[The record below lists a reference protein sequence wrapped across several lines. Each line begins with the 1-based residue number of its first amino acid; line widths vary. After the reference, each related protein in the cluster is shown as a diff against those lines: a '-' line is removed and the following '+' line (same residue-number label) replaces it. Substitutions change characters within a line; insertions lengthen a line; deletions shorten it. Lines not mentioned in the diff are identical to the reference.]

1 MGSCPGITFSDMWV
15 IDCSVPKHEMRW
27 KQVTQKALNQN
38 GAIPTARGGH
48 SATVLPNGWMYIYG
62 GNTIDQ
68 CYNELWRADLKAL
81 HEWKSNA
88 SRISGTSIEVEIM
101 WEHIKCTRD
110 EADGVYPPAIIGHTS
125 TLVGNDLV
133 IYGGRNLIKR
143 EFNKAIYIFSTTL
156 SRWRKIEYRTSTE
169 NRTGHTSVPCSS
181 GIIVFGGFT
190 QKGISGEIF
199 LLNLF
204 GIKDSIVHAQHTA
217 NNSPT
222 CISKKNLT
230 NERKTHSSSLKRV
243 ASSLDL
249 VTNTILGAFS
259 FKRFFIRRRSHNQD
273 IRITS
278 LDRAPL
284 VMEELVGTSID
295 DAQIDL
301 NHISVPSQNATP
313 QIIVS

>member
-15 IDCSVPKHEMRW
+15 IDCSVPKHEMKW

-143 EFNKAIYIFSTTL
+143 EFNNAIYIFNTVL
-156 SRWRKIEYRTSTE
+156 SRWRKIKYGTSIE
-169 NRTGHTSVPCSS
+169 NRTGHTSIPCSS

-190 QKGISGEIF
+190 PKGISREIF
-199 LLNLF
+199 LLNMF
-204 GIKDSIVHAQHTA
+204 GIKDSIVHAQHSA

-222 CISKKNLT
+222 CISKKNLK
-230 NERKTHSSSLKRV
+230 NERKRHSSALKRA

-249 VTNTILGAFS
+249 VASTILSAFS
-259 FKRFFIRRRSHNQD
+259 FRGSFIRRRSHNQD
-273 IRITS
+273 LRITS
-278 LDRAPL
+278 LDSAPL
-284 VMEELVGTSID
+284 LIEELVETSTD
-295 DAQIDL
+295 SAQNDL
-301 NHISVPSQNATP
+301 NQYSVSVQNATA
-313 QIIVS
+313 